1 MAEGDQGR
9 CRQVQFHLAEYLD
22 GSSGRMGEAIGRH
35 LQECAGCRER
45 VEFYRWFSYRLSD
58 APGPRLGF
66 EHRLER
72 IIEEA
77 EHGADPVRQQR
88 RFISKVSLGA
98 ALLVAFFGGILPS
111 VQDLI
116 SSGFPLLQGY
126 GPLFAGA
133 GVLVLVAS
141 TPLFLTRIRQREEK
155 P

>member
-1 MAEGDQGR
+1 MNERDQGM
-9 CRQVQFHLAEYLD
+9 CRQVRLYLSEYLD
-22 GSSGRMGEAIGRH
+22 GSSGRMGEAIRRH
-35 LQECAGCRER
+35 LKECAGCRER
-45 VEFYRWFSYRLSD
+45 VEFYRWFSHRSAG

-77 EHGADPVRQQR
+77 EHGADPIRQQR

-116 SSGFPLLQGY
+116 SSSLPLLQGF

-141 TPLFLTRIRQREEK
+141 IPLFLTRMRQQEEK